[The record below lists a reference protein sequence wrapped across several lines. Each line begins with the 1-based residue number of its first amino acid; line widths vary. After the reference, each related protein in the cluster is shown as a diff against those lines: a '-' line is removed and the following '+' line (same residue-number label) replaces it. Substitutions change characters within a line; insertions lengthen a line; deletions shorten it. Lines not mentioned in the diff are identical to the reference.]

1 MVNIGVFD
9 LIGINY
15 RKIAERLE
23 QKKSDMIYVNKIKHR
38 KRGEHLQA
46 AY

>member
-1 MVNIGVFD
+1 MNIGVFD

-23 QKKSDMIYVNKIKHR
+23 RYCTDMIYVNKIKHR